1 MSRQGPGAVVL
12 LWGCLLRGPGSKT
25 QGEGPARLTS
35 AGFPSRQGAALG
47 GRLTRAVGHRT
58 APRTGAGGKG
68 AASRQGEHL
77 HCLQVPKGQGLGG
90 AKEPP

>member
-35 AGFPSRQGAALG
+35 AGFPSRLGAALG

-77 HCLQVPKGQGLGG
+77 HCLQVPKGQGSGG